1 MFLHKKMK
9 KFRKYLLL
17 ALLPAVIGIFS
28 FTVDDRYFEIAK
40 NLDIF
45 ATMFKEL
52 NSLYVDEINP
62 TKAMRVGIQAMLKE
76 LDPYTNFYPED
87 DIEDYR
93 TLTTGKYNGIGA
105 TTAFDGKK
113 HTIVMI
119 YQYSPA
125 DKAGLKIGD
134 ELVSVDKVTLA
145 GKDDDQ
151 LGRLLK
157 GQRGTKVD
165 LEVNR
170 YGEKKPI
177 SLSIERD
184 IVKTSDVPHY
194 GMIDEKTGYIQLKDF
209 SATAAKEIKA
219 AFEEMKGQGMQSLV
233 LDLRSNPGGLLN
245 MAIDISNFF
254 IPKGKLVVETKGK
267 VGEWN
272 KKYGTQ
278 NQPLDTE
285 MPVVVLIN
293 GSSASASEIVSGTLQ
308 DYDRGVLIGQRSFG
322 KGLVQTTRPLSY
334 NTQLKVTTAK
344 YYIPSGR
351 CIQAIDYSHR
361 NPDGSVGKL
370 PDSLR
375 STFYT
380 SNKRLVLDG
389 GGVDPD
395 IYVKP
400 KELSDFTKQLVS
412 SKLIFDYATKYYFEH
427 IKDEPG
433 NLFMPSEA
441 ILADFKT
448 FIKNKNFEYE
458 SEVSK
463 SLKTLETE
471 SKKDPLLNELQS
483 SIAQLKAKV
492 GTANEAKFEQY
503 KMEIKEQLA
512 LEILSRYHYDKVM
525 KFVSFERDP
534 EVQKALELFKNPA
547 EYKKILAGK

>member
-1 MFLHKKMK
+1 MRKFKK
-9 KFRKYLLL
+9 YILLTFIPL
-17 ALLPAVIGIFS
+17 FIAFFS
-28 FTVDDRYFEIAK
+28 FKADDRYFEIAK

-45 ATMFKEL
+45 ATLFKEL

-62 TKAMRVGIQAMLKE
+62 TRAMGVGIKAMLKE
-76 LDPYTNFYPED
+76 LDPYTNYYAED
-87 DIEDYR
+87 AIEDYR

-105 TTAFDGKK
+105 TTAYDGKK

-134 ELVSVDKVTLA
+134 ELLAIDNVTLS
-145 GKDDDQ
+145 GKDDEQ

-157 GQRGTKVD
+157 GQRGTKV
-165 LEVNR
+165 EVSVNR
-170 YGEKKPI
+170 FGQQKPVKI
-177 SLSIERD
+177 EIERD

-194 GMIDEKTGYIQLKDF
+194 GMIDDKTGYIQLKDF

-219 AFEEMKGQGMQSLV
+219 AFEEMKSEGMTNLV

-245 MAIDISNFF
+245 MAIDICNFF

-267 VGEWN
+267 VAEWN
-272 KKYGTQ
+272 KKYGTN

-285 MPVVVLIN
+285 MPIVVLLN
-293 GSSASASEIVSGTLQ
+293 SSSASASEIVGGTLQ
-308 DYDRGVLIGQRSFG
+308 DYDRGVLVGQRSFG

-380 SNKRLVLDG
+380 ANKRLVLDG

-395 IYVKP
+395 VYVKP
-400 KELSDFTKQLVS
+400 KELSDFTNQLVS
-412 SKLIFDYATKYYFEH
+412 KKLIFDYATKYYYENQN
-427 IKDEPG
+427 DEPE
-433 NLFMPSEA
+433 NLFMPDA
-441 ILADFKT
+441 ATFADFK
-448 FIKNKNFEYE
+448 NFVKSRNFNFE

-463 SLKTLETE
+463 SLKKLTE
-471 SKKDPLLNELQS
+471 EFKKDPLLAEIQGNLESLQT
-483 SIAQLKAKV
+483 KV
-492 GTANEAKFEQY
+492 SAANDKKFDQY
-503 KMEIKEQLA
+503 EEEIRQQLA

-534 EVQKALELFKNPA
+534 EVQKALELFANPA
-547 EYKKILAGK
+547 EYNKILGKK

>member
-1 MFLHKKMK
+1 
-9 KFRKYLLL
+9 
-17 ALLPAVIGIFS
+17 
-28 FTVDDRYFEIAK
+28 
-40 NLDIF
+40 
-45 ATMFKEL
+45 
-52 NSLYVDEINP
+52 
-62 TKAMRVGIQAMLKE
+62 
-76 LDPYTNFYPED
+76 
-87 DIEDYR
+87 
-93 TLTTGKYNGIGA
+93 
-105 TTAFDGKK
+105 
-113 HTIVMI
+113 
-119 YQYSPA
+119 
-125 DKAGLKIGD
+125 
-134 ELVSVDKVTLA
+134 
-145 GKDDDQ
+145 
-151 LGRLLK
+151 
-157 GQRGTKVD
+157 
-165 LEVNR
+165 
-170 YGEKKPI
+170 
-177 SLSIERD
+177 
-184 IVKTSDVPHY
+184 
-194 GMIDEKTGYIQLKDF
+194 
-209 SATAAKEIKA
+209 
-219 AFEEMKGQGMQSLV
+219 
-233 LDLRSNPGGLLN
+233 

-272 KKYGTQ
+272 KKYGTN

-285 MPVVVLIN
+285 MPLVVLIN

-351 CIQAIDYSHR
+351 CIQAIDYSNR

-380 SNKRLVLDG
+380 SNRRLVLDG

-400 KELSDFTKQLVS
+400 KEFSDYTKQLIS

-427 IKDEPG
+427 MKDEPG
-433 NLFMPSEA
+433 NLFMPKDET
-441 ILADFKT
+441 LADFKA
-448 FIKNKNFEYE
+448 FLKNRNFEFE

-463 SLKTLETE
+463 SLAKLEKE
-471 SKKDPLLNELQS
+471 SKKDALLNELQP
-483 SIAQLKAKV
+483 SIAQLKTKV
-492 GTANEAKFEQY
+492 AIANDSKFEQNRE
-503 KMEIKEQLA
+503 EIKEQLA

-534 EVQKALELFKNPA
+534 EVQKALELFQDPI